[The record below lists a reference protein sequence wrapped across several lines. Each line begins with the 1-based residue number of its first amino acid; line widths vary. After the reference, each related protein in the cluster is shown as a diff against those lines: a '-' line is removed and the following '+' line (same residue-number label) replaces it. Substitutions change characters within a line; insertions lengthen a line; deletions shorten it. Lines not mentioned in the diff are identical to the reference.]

1 MGCYISG
8 IRAGRYVRPV
18 LSNVA
23 YSCVRDKCV
32 KHCRYL
38 LLSSCLFAGVGLNLS
53 GGEAVLLG
61 YVSVVSC
68 WCEFLMFMK
77 VIVKDNYHKMGV
89 RKLLCSALLMD
100 CEVVV

>member
-1 MGCYISG
+1 M
-8 IRAGRYVRPV
+8 
-18 LSNVA
+18 
-23 YSCVRDKCV
+23 K
-32 KHCRYL
+32 
-38 LLSSCLFAGVGLNLS
+38 LS

-68 WCEFLMFMK
+68 WCKFLMFMK
-77 VIVKDNYHKMGV
+77 VTVKDNCYRMEC